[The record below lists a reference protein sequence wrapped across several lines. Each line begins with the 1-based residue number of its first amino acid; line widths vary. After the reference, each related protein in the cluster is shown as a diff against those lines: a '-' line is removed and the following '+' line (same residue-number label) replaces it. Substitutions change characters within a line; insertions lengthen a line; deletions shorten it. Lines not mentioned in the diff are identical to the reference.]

1 MDVKVALAFSLP
13 IALGIA
19 AMGSGVGL
27 GRAIA
32 SAMEALG
39 RQPEASTKILI
50 QMVTGAAFIEAI
62 TIYVLV
68 YAFIYGGKL

>member
-1 MDVKVALAFSLP
+1 MDIHIALALSLP
-13 IALGIA
+13 VGLGIA

-27 GRAIA
+27 GQAVG

-39 RQPEASTKILI
+39 RQPDASNKILI
-50 QMVTGAAFIEAI
+50 NMIIGCAIIESI

-68 YAFIYGGKL
+68 YAFIYGSKI